1 VNFEFEISFA
11 FNKFKSNCS
20 AFSFQVKRSSLRA
33 NMKAE
38 RNENEKE
45 KLTG

>member
-20 AFSFQVKRSSLRA
+20 AFSFQVKRSLRA

-38 RNENEKE
+38 RNEKEKE